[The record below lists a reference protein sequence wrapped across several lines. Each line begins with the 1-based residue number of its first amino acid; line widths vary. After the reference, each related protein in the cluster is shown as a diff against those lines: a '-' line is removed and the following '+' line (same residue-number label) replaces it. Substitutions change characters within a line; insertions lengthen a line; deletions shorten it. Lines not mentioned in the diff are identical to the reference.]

1 MRSSLTVRFTVTLAL
16 LAVIGVPGLSALDP
30 TPAQAISSVQGIT
43 AGAVWTGV
51 LTSQID
57 DEKLGGGGTSEPVEP
72 LIVRFRPRTP
82 RATQVSAHQTAGAR
96 RADAMALADT
106 VKVTIYLTRRE
117 DIAPLRAVR
126 AERLAV
132 APAVT
137 MVLVAGLH
145 DPRWLVEI
153 EAVAAA

>member
-1 MRSSLTVRFTVTLAL
+1 MKRHNPVPILPAYEAVFAHAVEVAAGARTLFVSGQVGVDRNGRTVEGGFDAQC
-16 LAVIGVPGLSALDP
+16 
-30 TPAQAISSVQGIT
+30 AQAIANVET
-43 AGAVWTGV
+43 V
-51 LTSQID
+51 L
-57 DEKLGGGGTSEPVEP
+57 E
-72 LIVRFRPRTP
+72 
-82 RATQVSAHQTAGAR
+82 SA
-96 RADAMALADT
+96 DMSLSDI

-117 DIAPLRAVR
+117 DIPRLREVR

-145 DPRWLVEI
+145 DPEWLVEV